1 MQFTTSILAVLAA
14 LPLMASASEQPNLS
28 TTTMTSYATLTKT
41 VTLTRPE
48 ISTVVSISGNSTVV
62 FTTTNTHFSQ
72 PTLSPIIAI
81 TTGADAPTVT
91 ESAAPTEST
100 NAAVGGMGGL
110 SHAAVAMVAG
120 AVAAVML

>member
-14 LPLMASASEQPNLS
+14 LPLMASASEHPNLS

-48 ISTVVSISGNSTVV
+48 VSTITSIRGNSTIV
-62 FTTTNTHFSQ
+62 FATTNTHFSQ
-72 PTLSPIIAI
+72 PTLSPIVAI
-81 TTGADAPTVT
+81 TTGADAPTATVSAAT
-91 ESAAPTEST
+91 ESA

-110 SHAAVAMVAG
+110 SHAAVARGHVVG
-120 AVAAVML
+120 S

>member
-1 MQFTTSILAVLAA
+1 MHFTTSILAVLAA
-14 LPLMASASEQPNLS
+14 LPLMASASEHPNLS

-41 VTLTRPE
+41 ITLTRPE
-48 ISTVVSISGNSTVV
+48 VSTVTSIKGNSTIV
-62 FTTTNTHFSQ
+62 FATTNTHFSQ
-72 PTLSPIIAI
+72 PTLAPVVAI
-81 TTGADAPTVT
+81 TTGADAPTATV
-91 ESAAPTEST
+91 SAAPTESA

>member
-14 LPLMASASEQPNLS
+14 LPLMATASAQPNLS

-41 VTLTRPE
+41 VTLTKPQV
-48 ISTVVSISGNSTVV
+48 STVTSFNGNSTVV
-62 FTTTNTHFSQ
+62 FTTTNTHFSV
-72 PTLSPIIAI
+72 PTLSPVVAI
-81 TTGADAPTVT
+81 TTGADAPTATV
-91 ESAAPTEST
+91 SAAPTESA

>member
-14 LPLMASASEQPNLS
+14 LSPMVAAVEPNFS

-48 ISTVVSISGNSTVV
+48 VSTVTSISGNSTVV
-62 FTTTNTHFSQ
+62 FTSTNTHFSQ
-72 PTLSPIIAI
+72 PTLAPIVAV
-81 TTGADAPTVT
+81 TSGADAPTAT
-91 ESAAPTEST
+91 QSAAPTEST